1 MTRTTT
7 WRSLAAVAAASLAL
21 TACGTT
27 ADDDPGGDDTGGD
40 DTETGGDPAAGGEPA
55 CDLDIAYVGPLTGPY
70 ANLGINIQ
78 NGAELAVQEFTE
90 ANADCAVE
98 LVPFDSQGDPAVA
111 TPLVTEII
119 GNEDIVGVVGPTFSG
134 ETDATGAAFA
144 EAGLVTVSPSA
155 TNPELSA
162 NGWDTF
168 HRLLGNDATQAP
180 AAAAYMRD
188 TLGAEQIMVI
198 DDASEYG
205 AGLAA
210 GITEDLGD
218 LAVGTETV
226 QQGQTDFSATVTAV
240 TASGADAVYFAG
252 YYAEAGLLASQ
263 LQTGGFE
270 GTFLSGDGSLDPGF
284 VEGAGAAGDG
294 AILTCPCAPA
304 TGEFA
309 TAYEE
314 LAGSA
319 PGTYSA
325 EGYDAAN
332 VLLQGLLAGNGDR
345 ESMLEWVNN
354 YNEEGITKQIQFDET
369 GEVAEVVVYAYTVE
383 GGEIQPGEPIE
394 MTE

>member
-55 CDLDIAYVGPLTGPY
+55 CGLDIAYVGPLTGPY

-218 LAVGTETV
+218 LVVGTETV